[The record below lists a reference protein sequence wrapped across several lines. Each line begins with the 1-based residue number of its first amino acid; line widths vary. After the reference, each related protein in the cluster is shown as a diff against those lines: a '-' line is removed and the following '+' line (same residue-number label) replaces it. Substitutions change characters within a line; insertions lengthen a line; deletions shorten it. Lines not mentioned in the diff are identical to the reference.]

1 MMLGILVKSAVYLY
15 GGLKGLEYVFR
26 VPYRYF
32 VFPISMIVAIFSI
45 LTSANFAE
53 VFRLAGYTYSLFE
66 SSYTT
71 SYTICDYGHFDLEIK
86 KE

>member
-1 MMLGILVKSAVYLY
+1 MLFIFT

-32 VFPISMIVAIFSI
+32 VFPISMIIAIFSI
-45 LTSANFAE
+45 LTSVNFAKFLDWQ
-53 VFRLAGYTYSLFE
+53 VTLTHYLNPPIQLAIPY
-66 SSYTT
+66 
-71 SYTICDYGHFDLEIK
+71 IIHGHFDLEIE